1 MIATVARTVN
11 LHAVPRRHPPVAL
24 VIVVAALALIAG
36 LAANRYLR
44 PRLLNEDDDTG
55 MAVKDL
61 VGPLLTL
68 TVLLL
73 AFVLVTANGSY
84 GKAEVSSRGEA
95 RALDQLVETA
105 EYAPAAQRARI
116 QADAVCY
123 ARAVRRQEWPAMAE
137 GHGSPTPSVW
147 STDFR
152 QAFRDLEGKPVFGML
167 VAADNKRSDER
178 EERLTQAT
186 ASIPSAIL
194 WFLLATLAI
203 TVVALGICLPRRNNR
218 GQLITLIV
226 ITALLTTTL
235 CIIRDVDRPFGG
247 IISVRPTAITE
258 AERQATR
265 DFTTNHPASDLPCDH
280 QGNRKAA

>member
-1 MIATVARTVN
+1 MLV
-11 LHAVPRRHPPVAL
+11 
-24 VIVVAALALIAG
+24 VIVVAVLALLAG
-36 LAANRYLR
+36 LAANRWVR
-44 PRLLNEDDDTG
+44 PRLLSEDDDSG

-84 GKAEVSSRGEA
+84 GKAEVASRGEA
-95 RALDQLVETA
+95 KAVDQLVEAA
-105 EYAPAAQRARI
+105 EYAPDEPKAAI

-123 ARAVRRQEWPAMAE
+123 ARAVREQEWPAMAD
-137 GHGSPTPSVW
+137 GKGSAAPSVW
-147 STDFR
+147 STELRRVFR
-152 QAFRDLEGKPVFGML
+152 QVEGKPVFGML
-167 VAADNKRSDER
+167 VAADNKRSEER

-186 ASIPSAIL
+186 ASIPGAIL
-194 WFLLATLAI
+194 WFLLATLVI
-203 TVVALGICLPRRNNR
+203 TVIALGTCIPRRNNR
-218 GQLITLIV
+218 GQILTLTV

-247 IISVRPTAITE
+247 IIEVSPTAISE

-265 DFTTNHPASDLPCDH
+265 DFLIHRRPADLPCDAE
-280 QGNRKAA
+280 GNRRKA

>member
-1 MIATVARTVN
+1 MV
-11 LHAVPRRHPPVAL
+11 L
-24 VIVVAALALIAG
+24 VIVVAVLALLAG
-36 LAANRYLR
+36 LAANRFLR

-84 GKAEVSSRGEA
+84 GKAEVASRGEA
-95 RALDQLVETA
+95 RAVDQLVEAA
-105 EYAPAAQRARI
+105 EYAPDAQRAEI

-123 ARAVRRQEWPAMAE
+123 ARAVRVHEWPAMAD
-137 GHGSPTPSVW
+137 GHGSPAPSVW

-152 QAFRDLEGKPVFGML
+152 RVFREVEGKPVFGML
-167 VAADNKRSDER
+167 VAADNKRSEER

-194 WFLLATLAI
+194 WFLLATLVI
-203 TVVALGICLPRRNNR
+203 TVMALGVCLPRRNNR
-218 GQLITLIV
+218 GQLITLTI

-247 IISVRPTAITE
+247 IINVRPTAIAE
-258 AERQATR
+258 VERQATR
-265 DFTTNHPASDLPCDH
+265 DFLTHHTAADLPCDT
-280 QGNRKAA
+280 QGNRRPA

>member
-1 MIATVARTVN
+1 MV
-11 LHAVPRRHPPVAL
+11 L
-24 VIVVAALALIAG
+24 VIVVAAIALLAG
-36 LAANRYLR
+36 LAANRFLR
-44 PRLLNEDDDTG
+44 PRLLSEDDDTG

-84 GKAEVSSRGEA
+84 GRAEVASRGEA

-105 EYAPAAQRARI
+105 EYAPEAQRAKI

-123 ARAVRRQEWPAMAE
+123 ARAVRRQEWLAMAD
-137 GHGSPTPSVW
+137 GHSFPAPSVW

-152 QAFRDLEGKPVFGML
+152 QAFRTLEGKPVFGML
-167 VAADNKRSDER
+167 VGADNKRSEER

-186 ASIPSAIL
+186 ASIPSAIF
-194 WFLLATLAI
+194 WFLLATLVI
-203 TVVALGICLPRRNNR
+203 TVVALSICMPRRNNR
-218 GQLITLIV
+218 GQLITLTV

-247 IISVRPTAITE
+247 IIDVEPTAITE
-258 AERQATR
+258 VERQATR
-265 DFTTNHPASDLPCDH
+265 DYLAHHTAGDLPCDPD
-280 QGNRKAA
+280 GNRLGV

>member
-1 MIATVARTVN
+1 MV
-11 LHAVPRRHPPVAL
+11 L
-24 VIVVAALALIAG
+24 VIVVAVLALLAG

-84 GKAEVSSRGEA
+84 GKAEVAARGEA
-95 RALDQLVETA
+95 RAVDQLVESA
-105 EYAPAAQRARI
+105 EYAPAAQRAEV

-123 ARAVRRQEWPAMAE
+123 ARAVRTQEWPAMAD
-137 GHGSPTPSVW
+137 GHGSAAPSVW
-147 STDFR
+147 STDLRRVFR
-152 QAFRDLEGKPVFGML
+152 EVEGKPVFGML
-167 VAADNKRSDER
+167 IAADNKRSEER

-186 ASIPSAIL
+186 ASIPGVIL

-203 TVVALGICLPRRNNR
+203 TVIALGVCLPRRNNR
-218 GQLITLIV
+218 GQLITLVV
-226 ITALLTTTL
+226 ITALLTTAL
-235 CIIRDVDRPFGG
+235 DDLLDGRE
-247 IISVRPTAITE
+247 SPTA
-258 AERQATR
+258 
-265 DFTTNHPASDLPCDH
+265 DFRAARAFRAHWRAASV
-280 QGNRKAA
+280 A

>member
-1 MIATVARTVN
+1 MV
-11 LHAVPRRHPPVAL
+11 L
-24 VIVVAALALIAG
+24 VIVVAVLALLAG
-36 LAANRYLR
+36 LAANRFLR
-44 PRLLNEDDDTG
+44 PLLLSEDDDSG

-84 GKAEVSSRGEA
+84 GKAEVASRGEA
-95 RALDQLVETA
+95 RAVDQLVEAA
-105 EYAPAAQRARI
+105 EYAPAAQRAEI
-116 QADAVCY
+116 QADATCY
-123 ARAVRRQEWPAMAE
+123 ARAVRDQEWPAMAD
-137 GHGSPTPSVW
+137 GDGSPAPSVW

-152 QAFRDLEGKPVFGML
+152 RVFREVEGKPVFGML
-167 VAADNKRSDER
+167 VAADNKRSEER

-194 WFLLATLAI
+194 WFLLATLVI
-203 TVVALGICLPRRNNR
+203 TVMALGICLPRRNNR
-218 GQLITLIV
+218 GQVITLIV

-247 IISVRPTAITE
+247 IIDVKPTAIAE
-258 AERQATR
+258 AERQANR
-265 DFTTNHPASDLPCDH
+265 DFLTHHTAADLPCDDE
-280 QGNRKAA
+280 GNRRNV

>member
-1 MIATVARTVN
+1 MV
-11 LHAVPRRHPPVAL
+11 L
-24 VIVVAALALIAG
+24 VIVVAALALLAG
-36 LAANRYLR
+36 LAANRWLR

-84 GKAEVSSRGEA
+84 GKAEVASRGEA
-95 RALDQLVETA
+95 RAVDQLVESA
-105 EYAPAAQRARI
+105 EYAPDAQRAEI

-123 ARAVRRQEWPAMAE
+123 ARAVRKQEWPAMAD
-137 GHGSPTPSVW
+137 GHGSPAPSVW

-152 QAFRDLEGKPVFGML
+152 RVFREVEGKPVFGML
-167 VAADNKRSDER
+167 VAADNKRSEER

-194 WFLLATLAI
+194 WFLLATLVI
-203 TVVALGICLPRRNNR
+203 TVVALGVCLPRRNNR
-218 GQLITLIV
+218 GQVITLTI
-226 ITALLTTTL
+226 ITALLTATL

-247 IISVRPTAITE
+247 IINVHPTAIGE
-258 AERQATR
+258 VERQALR
-265 DFTTNHPASDLPCDH
+265 DFTANHPASDLPCDN
-280 QGNRKAA
+280 QGNRRAA

>member
-1 MIATVARTVN
+1 MT
-11 LHAVPRRHPPVAL
+11 L
-24 VIVVAALALIAG
+24 VIVVAVLALLAG

-84 GKAEVSSRGEA
+84 GKAEVASRGEA

-105 EYAPAAQRARI
+105 EYAPEAQRARI

-123 ARAVRRQEWPAMAE
+123 ARAVRTQEWPAMNN
-137 GHGSPTPSVW
+137 GTGSAAPSTW

-152 QAFRDLEGKPVFGML
+152 QTFRALEGKPVFGML
-167 VAADNKRSDER
+167 IAADNKRSDER

-186 ASIPSAIL
+186 ASIPAAIL

-226 ITALLTTTL
+226 ITALLTTAL

-247 IISVRPTAITE
+247 IINVEPTAITE

-265 DFTTNHPASDLPCDH
+265 DFTTNHPASELPCDE
-280 QGNRKAA
+280 QGNRKAV

>member
-1 MIATVARTVN
+1 MV
-11 LHAVPRRHPPVAL
+11 L
-24 VIVVAALALIAG
+24 VIVVAVLALLAG
-36 LAANRYLR
+36 LLANRYLR
-44 PRLLNEDDDTG
+44 PRLITADDNEG

-73 AFVLVTANGSY
+73 AFVLVTASGSY
-84 GKAEVSSRGEA
+84 GKAEVASRGEA

-105 EYAPAAQRARI
+105 EYAPAAQRARV

-123 ARAVRRQEWPAMAE
+123 ARAVRDQEWPAMAD
-137 GHGSPTPSVW
+137 GKGSAAPSVW

-152 QAFRDLEGKPVFGML
+152 RAFGEVQGKPVFGML
-167 VAADNKRSDER
+167 VAADNKRSEER

-186 ASIPSAIL
+186 ASIPSAIF
-194 WFLLATLAI
+194 WFLLATLTL

-218 GQLITLIV
+218 GQLITLAL

-247 IISVRPTAITE
+247 IIDVEPTAISE
-258 AERQATR
+258 AERQADR
-265 DFTTNHPASDLPCDH
+265 DFLINHTAAELPCDTD
-280 QGNRKAA
+280 GDRRRATT

>member
-1 MIATVARTVN
+1 MLLVITVAV
-11 LHAVPRRHPPVAL
+11 
-24 VIVVAALALIAG
+24 LALLAG
-36 LAANRYLR
+36 LAANRFLR
-44 PRLLNEDDDTG
+44 PRLLSEDDDTG
-55 MAVKDL
+55 MGVKDL

-84 GKAEVSSRGEA
+84 GKAEVASRGEA

-105 EYAPAAQRARI
+105 EYAPQAEREQI

-123 ARAVRRQEWPAMAE
+123 ARAVRFHEWPAMAD
-137 GHGSPTPSVW
+137 GKGSAAPSVW

-152 QAFRDLEGKPVFGML
+152 RAFRTLEGKPVFGML
-167 VAADNKRSDER
+167 ITADNKRSDER

-203 TVVALGICLPRRNNR
+203 TVVSLGICLPRRNNR
-218 GQLITLIV
+218 GQIVTLVI

-247 IISVRPTAITE
+247 IINVEPTAITE
-258 AERQATR
+258 AERQANR
-265 DFTTNHPASDLPCDH
+265 DFLAHHDAAELPCDSH
-280 QGNRKAA
+280 GIRRAV

>member
-1 MIATVARTVN
+1 MV
-11 LHAVPRRHPPVAL
+11 L
-24 VIVVAALALIAG
+24 VIVVAVLALLAG

-84 GKAEVSSRGEA
+84 GKAEVASRGEA
-95 RALDQLVETA
+95 RAVDQLVESA
-105 EYAPAAQRARI
+105 EYAPDAQRAAI

-123 ARAVRRQEWPAMAE
+123 ARAVRKQEWPAMAD
-137 GHGSPTPSVW
+137 GKGSAAPSVW

-152 QAFRDLEGKPVFGML
+152 RVFREVEGKPVFGML
-167 VAADNKRSDER
+167 VAADNKRSEER

-194 WFLLATLAI
+194 WFLLATLVI
-203 TVVALGICLPRRNNR
+203 TVMALGTCIPRRNNL
-218 GQLITLIV
+218 GQIITLTV
-226 ITALLTTTL
+226 ITALLTATL

-247 IISVRPTAITE
+247 IIDVQSTAITE

-265 DFTTNHPASDLPCDH
+265 DFLTHHTAADLPCDDK
-280 QGNRKAA
+280 GNRLAA

>member
-1 MIATVARTVN
+1 MV
-11 LHAVPRRHPPVAL
+11 L
-24 VIVVAALALIAG
+24 VIVVAVLALLAG
-36 LAANRYLR
+36 LAANRWLR
-44 PRLLNEDDDTG
+44 PRLLSEDDDTG

-84 GKAEVSSRGEA
+84 GKAEVASRGEA

-105 EYAPAAQRARI
+105 EYAPEAQRARI

-123 ARAVRRQEWPAMAE
+123 ARAVRTQEWPAMAD
-137 GHGSPTPSVW
+137 GKGSPAPSVW

-152 QAFRDLEGKPVFGML
+152 QTFRSLEGKPVFGML
-167 VAADNKRSDER
+167 IAADNKRSDER

-203 TVVALGICLPRRNNR
+203 TVVALGVCLPRRNNR
-218 GQLITLIV
+218 GQLITLVV
-226 ITALLTTTL
+226 ITALLTTAL

-247 IISVRPTAITE
+247 IIDVQPTAITE
-258 AERQATR
+258 AERQAHR
-265 DFTTNHPASDLPCDH
+265 DFLAHSPASELPCDDR
-280 QGNRKAA
+280 GDRRAV

>member
-1 MIATVARTVN
+1 MV
-11 LHAVPRRHPPVAL
+11 L
-24 VIVVAALALIAG
+24 VIVVAVLALLAG
-36 LAANRYLR
+36 IAANRFLR
-44 PRLLNEDDDTG
+44 PLVMGSEDDGSG

-84 GKAEVSSRGEA
+84 GKAEVASRGEA

-105 EYAPAAQRARI
+105 EYAPEAQRAKI

-123 ARAVRRQEWPAMAE
+123 ARAVRVQEWPAMADGE
-137 GHGSPTPSVW
+137 GSPVPSVW

-152 QAFRDLEGKPVFGML
+152 RTFKQLEGKPVFGML
-167 VAADNKRSDER
+167 IAADNKRSDER

-186 ASIPSAIL
+186 ASIPSAIF
-194 WFLLATLAI
+194 WFLLATLTI
-203 TVVALGICLPRRNNR
+203 TVVALGFCLPRRNNR
-218 GQLITLIV
+218 GQLITLAV

-247 IISVRPTAITE
+247 IIDVQPTAISE
-258 AERQATR
+258 AERQAER
-265 DFTTNHPASDLPCDH
+265 DFRVNHPDEPLPCGTD
-280 QGNRKAA
+280 GKALAAS